1 MIDPEQDLNEA
12 ERAAL
17 ASYVQTPGF
26 HAWHKLMQIECAKF
40 DLALKNT
47 NPADRESVLAAHVMS
62 KAASQFFAGLL
73 NRVNEEVSFFL
84 KRHEAPQVLDSPTDQ
99 IFEEM

>member
-26 HAWHKLMQIECAKF
+26 KALHKVMQIECAKF

-47 NPADRESVLAAHVMS
+47 SPAEKEQVLAAHVMS
-62 KAASQFFAGLL
+62 KAASQFFAGLI
-73 NRVNEEVSFFL
+73 NRVNEEVEFFL
-84 KRHEAPQVLDSPTDQ
+84 KRNEAPRVLDSPTDQ
-99 IFEEM
+99 IFEE

>member
-26 HAWHKLMQIECAKF
+26 QALHKLMQIECAKF

-47 NPADRESVLAAHVMS
+47 NPAEKEKVLAAHVMS
-62 KAASQFFAGLL
+62 KVASQFFAGLI
-73 NRVNEEVSFFL
+73 NRVNEEVTFFL
-84 KRHEAPQVLDSPTDQ
+84 KRNESPQVLDSPTDQ
-99 IFEEM
+99 ILEEF